1 MVNRIVSNRKK
12 YVRTKADAR
21 TKRLNKKNKRYQK
34 KKISGKSKSSKSI
47 AGKSKTSKRR
57 IKSVNVRRG
66 ALGKQDIIKM
76 FMSPIQWPV
85 KDTTSKLN
93 GELVAPDKRR
103 DSVKYKWEEKQC
115 EIVDISEIAER
126 DTKPGVPNI
135 VTVLPLSTH
144 DYWSNLSNE
153 YKYLKNLIIQDEGI
167 ELKRTINP
175 YANYNWVM
183 EHYLDHIGLNKDEW
197 NITGSL
203 LDSVRVV
210 PKTLHKGVV
219 LLGATSVPNI
229 HFDAYE
235 KTNRDVLNYNNKY
248 YNNTNFTNHEWLDQ
262 RKKDE
267 SDDLNDLIFL
277 NVWVLFDVQEGSD
290 TITNYNLSFGDGD
303 GIPPHH
309 VIRKKQAGDT
319 SPCVYYLRPLKKPYS
334 RLYTKT
340 NMKVGEAYVF
350 DSRYTHHASCVYPD
364 APSDSLRGSAE
375 FRFIIAP
382 K

>member
-1 MVNRIVSNRKK
+1 MVKRIVSSRKK
-12 YVRTKADAR
+12 KHVRTKADVR

-34 KKISGKSKSSKSI
+34 KKVS
-47 AGKSKTSKRR
+47 GKSKTSKRR
-57 IKSVNVRRG
+57 VKSVYASRG
-66 ALGKQDIIKM
+66 VLGKEGIMDM

-85 KDTTSKLN
+85 KDPTSSFK
-93 GELVAPDKRR
+93 GELVSPDKRR

-115 EIVDISEIAER
+115 EIVDISEIADR

-144 DYWSNLSNE
+144 DYWSNLSTE
-153 YKYLKNLIIQDEGI
+153 YKYLKNMIVQRDEGEDEI
-167 ELKRTINP
+167 KRTINP

-210 PKTLHKGVV
+210 PKSLHKGVV

-248 YNNTNFTNHEWLDQ
+248 YNNRNFTNHEWLDQ

-267 SDDLNDLIFL
+267 SDDLSNLIFL
-277 NVWVLFDVQEGSD
+277 NVWVLFDVEEGSD
-290 TITNYNLSFGDGD
+290 TITNYNLSFGDGN

-350 DSRYTHHASCVYPD
+350 DSRYTHHASCVYPN

>member
-1 MVNRIVSNRKK
+1 
-12 YVRTKADAR
+12 
-21 TKRLNKKNKRYQK
+21 
-34 KKISGKSKSSKSI
+34 
-47 AGKSKTSKRR
+47 
-57 IKSVNVRRG
+57 
-66 ALGKQDIIKM
+66 
-76 FMSPIQWPV
+76 
-85 KDTTSKLN
+85 
-93 GELVAPDKRR
+93 
-103 DSVKYKWEEKQC
+103 
-115 EIVDISEIAER
+115 
-126 DTKPGVPNI
+126 
-135 VTVLPLSTH
+135 
-144 DYWSNLSNE
+144 
-153 YKYLKNLIIQDEGI
+153 
-167 ELKRTINP
+167 
-175 YANYNWVM
+175 M
-183 EHYLDHIGLNKDEW
+183 EHYLEHIGLNKDEW

-210 PKTLHKGVV
+210 PNSLHKGTV

-235 KTNRDVLNYNNKY
+235 QTNRDVLKYNHKY
-248 YNNTNFTNHEWLDQ
+248 YNNRNFTNHEWLDQ

-290 TITNYNLSFGDGD
+290 TITNYNLSFGDGN

-350 DSRYTHHASCVYPD
+350 DSRYTHHASCVYPN
-364 APSDSLRGSAE
+364 APTASLRGSAE

>member
-1 MVNRIVSNRKK
+1 MAKRNVSRKK
-12 YVRTKADAR
+12 KKTVKTKAGVR
-21 TKRLNKKNKRYQK
+21 TKRLNKKNRRYKRSQ
-34 KKISGKSKSSKSI
+34 IFSKSKSSKS
-47 AGKSKTSKRR
+47 KSSRKT
-57 IKSVNVRRG
+57 VTMRRG
-66 ALGKQDIIKM
+66 ALGIKEM

-85 KDTTSKLN
+85 KDPTSSLN
-93 GELVAPDKRR
+93 GELVSPDKRK

-115 EIVDISEIAER
+115 EIVDISEIVER
-126 DTKPGVPNI
+126 DTQPGVPNI
-135 VTVLPLSTH
+135 VTILPLSTH
-144 DYWSNLSNE
+144 DYWSNLSTE
-153 YKYLKNLIIQDEGI
+153 YKYLKNMIVQRDEGEDEI
-167 ELKRTINP
+167 KRTLNP
-175 YANYNWVM
+175 YQNYNWVM

-197 NITGSL
+197 NISGSL

-210 PKTLHKGVV
+210 PKSLHKGTV

-235 KTNRDVLNYNNKY
+235 QTNRDVLKYNHKY
-248 YNNTNFTNHEWLDQ
+248 YNNRNFTNHEWLDQ

-277 NVWVLFDVQEGSD
+277 NVWVLFDVEEGSD
-290 TITNYNLSFGDGD
+290 TITNYNLSFGDGN

-350 DSRYTHHASCVYPD
+350 DSRYTHHASCVYPN
-364 APSDSLRGSAE
+364 APSASLRGSAE